1 MNIRDESIFVINE
14 YNKKVIK
21 FDEFINEYNDRI
33 NELNDAKLIIRELKI
48 ELRERDL
55 ENYSLQNSNIHLF
68 ITEDEVIVSTTTFKK
83 LFDSSILSERYPR
96 GTPLMI

>member
-14 YNKKVIK
+14 YNKKVMK

-33 NELNDAKLIIRELKI
+33 DELNDAKLIIRELKV

-55 ENYSLQNSNIHLF
+55 ENYSLRNSNMLLSI
-68 ITEDEVIVSTTTFKK
+68 IEDEIVVSTATFKK
-83 LFDSSILSERYPR
+83 LFDSSVFIDDKDSF
-96 GTPLMI
+96 IND